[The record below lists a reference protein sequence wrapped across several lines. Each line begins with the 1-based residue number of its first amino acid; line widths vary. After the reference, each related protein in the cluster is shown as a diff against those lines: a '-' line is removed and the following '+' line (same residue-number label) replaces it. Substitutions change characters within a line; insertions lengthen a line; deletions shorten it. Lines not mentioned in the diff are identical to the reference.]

1 MTFDPA
7 LGDLSVVIDP
17 AAAATVL
24 TAAFDGSTVR
34 SPRRRDTKYRP
45 LERCEATYD
54 LELVALGGTRRRS
67 IGVVTVTV
75 AGVAAR
81 RFDDDPGLPSL
92 AEALDPERMAAR
104 LAGPVPGL
112 TGCAP
117 SPVRYKPGARCV
129 LRYRL
134 TTRTGPREL
143 FGKLLAGGVDA
154 QLATV
159 AALRAA
165 AGGEGMPAVLP
176 VTAAWPDLGLL
187 VQPAVEGGAELHERA
202 FDPAVPETERLRML
216 GSAGHGLAAL
226 HGADLPG
233 VPSVTHADDLAELR
247 GYLAPVGQL
256 DPALGERYAAVLD
269 RVEAAGGAGAAQP
282 VAAGHGAMRTDQ
294 FLIDGEGGGLVLID
308 LDGVCLAEPAR
319 DLGNL
324 LAYLDWKA
332 IRRPT
337 DAAWVERVGAAFL
350 AGYATG
356 RSVAADRVAVYRA
369 GSLLKIAGRRYRSLT
384 VPEWPLVPALVDAAS
399 TTVTGG
405 LSP

>member
-54 LELVALGGTRRRS
+54 LELVATGGTHRRS
-67 IGVVTVTV
+67 IGVVTVTA

-92 AEALDPERMAAR
+92 AEALDPERMAA
-104 LAGPVPGL
+104 
-112 TGCAP
+112 
-117 SPVRYKPGARCV
+117 
-129 LRYRL
+129 
-134 TTRTGPREL
+134 
-143 FGKLLAGGVDA
+143 
-154 QLATV
+154 
-159 AALRAA
+159 
-165 AGGEGMPAVLP
+165 
-176 VTAAWPDLGLL
+176 
-187 VQPAVEGGAELHERA
+187 
-202 FDPAVPETERLRML
+202 
-216 GSAGHGLAAL
+216 
-226 HGADLPG
+226 
-233 VPSVTHADDLAELR
+233 
-247 GYLAPVGQL
+247 
-256 DPALGERYAAVLD
+256 
-269 RVEAAGGAGAAQP
+269 
-282 VAAGHGAMRTDQ
+282 GHGAMCTDQ

-332 IRRPT
+332 IRRPV
-337 DAAWVERVGAAFL
+337 AAELVERAGAAFM
-350 AGYATG
+350 AGYAD
-356 RSVAADRVAVYRA
+356 RLPVPAERVAVHRA

-384 VPEWPLVPALVDAAS
+384 VPEWPLVPRLVEAAA
-399 TTVTGG
+399 G
-405 LSP
+405 LLGAGARP